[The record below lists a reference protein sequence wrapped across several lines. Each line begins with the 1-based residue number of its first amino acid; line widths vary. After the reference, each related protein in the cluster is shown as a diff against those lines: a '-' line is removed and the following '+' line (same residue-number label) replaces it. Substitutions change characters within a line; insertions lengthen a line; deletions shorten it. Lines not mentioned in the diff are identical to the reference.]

1 MTSDWYAQI
10 SNNAA
15 LMATLFLIAAA
26 LWVMALTRL
35 KRPMDKTNK
44 KR

>member
-1 MTSDWYAQI
+1 MTPDWYAQI

-15 LMATLFLIAAA
+15 FMATLFLIAAA
-26 LWVMALTRL
+26 LWVLALTRL
-35 KRPMDKTNK
+35 KKPLDKTSK